1 MLGNLLDI
9 FLDTDLTVPAGQMF
23 LYMLLVSLF
32 LLFGRQRLCI
42 LTTFLFSFYWGFVL
56 NKELFI
62 NRLGDVGLFLALYLG
77 CGFLVILMALISFFI
92 KQD

>member
-1 MLGNLLDI
+1 MLGNLLGI
-9 FLDTDLTVPAGQMF
+9 FLDTNLMVPASQMF

-32 LLFGRQRLCI
+32 LLFGRRRLFI
-42 LTTFLFSFYWGFVL
+42 LTTFIFSFYWGFIL

-62 NRLGDVGLFLALYLG
+62 SRLGDVGLFLFLYLG
-77 CGFLVILMALISFFI
+77 CGFLVILMAVISFFI